1 MLEYKSIAELVEAA
15 KSAGKKISEVVLSDQ
30 AEQLELGR
38 EELYRRMDERL
49 SVMEDSVRA
58 GMNPELRSTS
68 GLTGGDAAKMF
79 DYASHGG
86 ICG

>member
-68 GLTGGDAAKMF
+68 GPDRRR
-79 DYASHGG
+79 
-86 ICG
+86 CG

>member
-58 GMNPELRSTS
+58 GMNP
-68 GLTGGDAAKMF
+68 
-79 DYASHGG
+79 
-86 ICG
+86 